1 MRRLSLLFPVLF
13 SALWLSG
20 CAFVETE
27 PSLPASIEAR
37 VGVPAPV
44 KHALDYKE
52 VCLLPVKANDKD
64 PLLAAIRRGAENAG
78 AKVTTLA
85 PDAGTRACPF
95 VLMWEVNARGRR
107 VEAVRFLPFEWGV
120 PKGGAKITGTP
131 EKGLTIDV
139 VELNTASYFTY
150 LQRKARET
158 AEKTDQKNA
167 SFTKQ

>member
-1 MRRLSLLFPVLF
+1 M
-13 SALWLSG
+13 A
-20 CAFVETE
+20 
-27 PSLPASIEAR
+27 
-37 VGVPAPV
+37 PAPV

-52 VCLLPVKANDKD
+52 VCLLPVKADDKD

-150 LQRKARET
+150 LQRKASEARGN
-158 AEKTDQKNA
+158 AEQKNA
-167 SFTKQ
+167 SFTKE

>member
-1 MRRLSLLFPVLF
+1 
-13 SALWLSG
+13 
-20 CAFVETE
+20 
-27 PSLPASIEAR
+27 
-37 VGVPAPV
+37 
-44 KHALDYKE
+44 
-52 VCLLPVKANDKD
+52 
-64 PLLAAIRRGAENAG
+64 
-78 AKVTTLA
+78 
-85 PDAGTRACPF
+85 
-95 VLMWEVNARGRR
+95 MWEVNARGRR

-150 LQRKARET
+150 LQRKAREP